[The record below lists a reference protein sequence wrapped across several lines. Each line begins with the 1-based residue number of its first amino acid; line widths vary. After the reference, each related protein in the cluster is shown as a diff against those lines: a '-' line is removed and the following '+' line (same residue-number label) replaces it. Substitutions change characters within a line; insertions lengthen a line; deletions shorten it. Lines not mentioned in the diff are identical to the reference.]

1 MDEKRIEIEVFN
13 TAQDYR
19 RVLIQT
25 SLKKLYVAGILY
37 FLVVTPMLWLTFF
50 GAGAN
55 PFDGKNNS
63 VLIVMALFALLPI
76 LLVGGIYSN
85 IWRQAKTIERTL
97 EPAKFAF
104 SENGLET
111 NSKSTSTKVTWDAFQ
126 KVQELK
132 EDFLFYPQKNIFYTI
147 PKRSFTNDLQI
158 EDFRSLVR
166 EKLGKKAKLN
176 K

>member
-1 MDEKRIEIEVFN
+1 MDGKRIEIEVLN
-13 TAQDYR
+13 TTQDYR
-19 RVLIQT
+19 RVLLHT
-25 SLKKLYVAGILY
+25 SLKKLFVAGILY
-37 FLVVTPMLWLTFF
+37 FLIVTPMLWLAFF
-50 GAGAN
+50 GAGAD
-55 PFDGKNNS
+55 PFDGKSNS
-63 VLIVMALFALLPI
+63 VLVVMLLFALLPI
-76 LLVGGIYSN
+76 LLVAGIYSN
-85 IWRQAKTIERTL
+85 IWRQAKAIEKTL
-97 EPAKFAF
+97 ESAKFVF

-147 PKRSFTNDLQI
+147 PKRSFLNDLQI

-166 EKLGKKAKLN
+166 EKLGKNAKLN